1 MSEETPNRELD
12 KAVKELL
19 KDAANKEIDELLVER
34 RRKSIMVAIS
44 WEKAKNAILGKDD
57 EFDPQDI

>member
-44 WEKAKNAILGKDD
+44 WEKAKYAILGKDD